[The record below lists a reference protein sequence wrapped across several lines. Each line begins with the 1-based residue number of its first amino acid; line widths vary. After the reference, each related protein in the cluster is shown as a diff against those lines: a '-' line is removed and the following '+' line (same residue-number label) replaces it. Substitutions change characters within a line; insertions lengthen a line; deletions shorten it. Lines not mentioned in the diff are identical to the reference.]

1 LAIFYIPSSQPW
13 NEKSL
18 LFFLEILQ
26 RLKKLLDTVVP
37 PIKVPWNGAPA
48 PVTLGITAPAS
59 VDHSMDPLSITA
71 ACITLVTTVSK
82 VSIQINGF
90 VREVR
95 DARGDLD
102 AISRELISLKTV
114 LEILSEDA
122 ENSTGGGFP
131 QSLVRQ
137 ISGILTNCGG
147 VLEQIEASLQKH
159 AGGGVKRGVKW
170 SLSGRDDVNKL
181 RSSLEAHKSA
191 LDIALDMVA
200 LYVSLYRHQDQI
212 IQLIYTARTM
222 TREIKADTEELRN
235 DTAAIKDNTT
245 QILAEIARLQA
256 RLPQD
261 DRIWGGAGFTLQR
274 YLDNLSSYAETPCD
288 LSDEESDSGVDV
300 ETHLSVL
307 SEEERLEP
315 HPRDESGSYS
325 PTASGRHKSSLGIE
339 EDLDLKRQ
347 VMLQTVREKTS
358 ERGFESLNGRTPS
371 PYAPPIPTS
380 YFLPD
385 AEVFHHENRTSTSED
400 AIIPM
405 SHDFLDAEVESFH
418 HENRTSNVHA
428 EERGPGHLVKY
439 EAPDKG
445 HDQTEETTKAKNG
458 KGMVIKVKS
467 TSKIAVVETSRV
479 GHRDR
484 VLGEDDIATILPPPS
499 NTLQVPNLNRSTNG
513 AEQEGRILTHS
524 YTVQSYIAQN
534 EIAAQLLL
542 QNGFDV
548 KQKDFSKEKALHWAA
563 FNGHEAVVQLL
574 LEKGADIEAKSN
586 DGWTAL
592 RWAAFNGHKAVV
604 QLLLEKGAD
613 IEAKDNDGWTALY
626 GAASSG
632 REAVVQ
638 LLLEK
643 GADIESNK
651 GWTALHVAASGGHEA
666 VLQLL
671 LEKGADIEAKD
682 NDGWTALHVAASNGH
697 KAVVQLLLE
706 KGANIE
712 AKSNNGRTA
721 LHVAASNK
729 HREKSKDGGTVRRR
743 VASNKR
749 EAVVQL
755 LLEKG
760 ADIETKD
767 NDGWTALHVAA
778 SSGHKAVLQLL
789 LEKGADI
796 EAKSNDGWTALH
808 VAASSGHEAVVQLL
822 KQARP
827 SLYQRLKLSLRR
839 GQG

>member
-1 LAIFYIPSSQPW
+1 
-13 NEKSL
+13 
-18 LFFLEILQ
+18 
-26 RLKKLLDTVVP
+26 
-37 PIKVPWNGAPA
+37 
-48 PVTLGITAPAS
+48 
-59 VDHSMDPLSITA
+59 MDPLSITVG
-71 ACITLVTTVSK
+71 CSTLVSTVLK

-95 DARGDLD
+95 DARWDLD
-102 AISRELISLKTV
+102 AVSRELISLKTV

-137 ISGILTNCGG
+137 ICGILTNCGG

-222 TREIKADTEELRN
+222 AREIKADTEELRN
-235 DTAAIKDNTT
+235 DTAAIKDDTT
-245 QILAEIARLQA
+245 QILAEIERLQA

-261 DRIWGGAGFTLQR
+261 DRIRGGAGFTLQR
-274 YLDNLSSYAETPCD
+274 YLDNLSSYAETSCD

-300 ETHLSVL
+300 EAHLSAL

-315 HPRDESGSYS
+315 HPRDESSSYS
-325 PTASGRHKSSLGIE
+325 PTASGSHKSSLGIE

-358 ERGFESLNGRTPS
+358 ERGIESLNGRTPS
-371 PYAPPIPTS
+371 PHAPSIPMS
-380 YFLPD
+380 HFLPD

-405 SHDFLDAEVESFH
+405 LHDFSDAEVESSH
-418 HENRTSNVHA
+418 HENRTSNVHV
-428 EERGPGHLVKY
+428 EERDPGHLVRY
-439 EAPDKG
+439 VAPDKG
-445 HDQTEETTKAKNG
+445 HDQTEEATKAKNG
-458 KGMVIKVKS
+458 KGIVIKVES
-467 TSKIAVVETSRV
+467 TSKKAAVETTRA

-499 NTLQVPNLNRSTNG
+499 NTRQVPDLNRSTHG

-524 YTVQSYIAQN
+524 YNGQSYVAQN
-534 EIAAQLLL
+534 EMAAQLLL

-563 FNGHEAVVQLL
+563 RKGHEAAVQLL
-574 LEKGADIEAKSN
+574 LEKGADIEAK
-586 DGWTAL
+586 DKDRWTAL
-592 RWAAFNGHKAVV
+592 YIAARKGREAVV

-613 IEAKDNDGWTALY
+613 IEAKDNNGWTALHW
-626 GAASSG
+626 AAWK
-632 REAVVQ
+632 RQEAVVQ

-643 GADIESNK
+643 GADIEAKDNS
-651 GWTALHVAASGGHEA
+651 GSTTLHLAAEKGHEA
-666 VLQLL
+666 L
-671 LEKGADIEAKD
+671 
-682 NDGWTALHVAASNGH
+682 
-697 KAVVQLLLE
+697 
-706 KGANIE
+706 
-712 AKSNNGRTA
+712 
-721 LHVAASNK
+721 
-729 HREKSKDGGTVRRR
+729 
-743 VASNKR
+743 
-749 EAVVQL
+749 
-755 LLEKG
+755 
-760 ADIETKD
+760 
-767 NDGWTALHVAA
+767 
-778 SSGHKAVLQLL
+778 
-789 LEKGADI
+789 
-796 EAKSNDGWTALH
+796 
-808 VAASSGHEAVVQLL
+808 VQLL

-827 SLYQRLKLSLRR
+827 SLYQRLKLSLHR